1 MGLVETL
8 SVVESE
14 VVTETD
20 PGFSAVLICFQIY
33 LLVLY
38 CPPQPL
44 YEQVVIVASLPI
56 HTDFHSM
63 LLQETGKCLAGEL
76 CALVGVADIRLALLE
91 SLLHSLYTEAG
102 VQGVG

>member
-1 MGLVETL
+1 MGALGVIET
-8 SVVESE
+8 E
-14 VVTETD
+14 VVTKTD
-20 PGFSAVLICFQIY
+20 SGIPAVLICFQIH

-63 LLQETGKCLAGEL
+63 LLQETGKRLAGEL
-76 CALVGVADIRLALLE
+76 SALVGVEDIRLALLE
-91 SLLHSLYTEAG
+91 SLL
-102 VQGVG
+102 QGLVRYLRTSR

>member
-1 MGLVETL
+1 MGLVWTF
-8 SVVESE
+8 SVVELE

-33 LLVLY
+33 LLIFH
-38 CPPQPL
+38 CSPQPL
-44 YEQVVIVASLPI
+44 DEQVVIVASFPI

-63 LLQETGKCLAGEL
+63 LLQETDKRLAGEL
-76 CALVGVADIRLALLE
+76 SALVGVEDIWLALLE
-91 SLLHSLYTEAG
+91 SLLQGLYTEAG